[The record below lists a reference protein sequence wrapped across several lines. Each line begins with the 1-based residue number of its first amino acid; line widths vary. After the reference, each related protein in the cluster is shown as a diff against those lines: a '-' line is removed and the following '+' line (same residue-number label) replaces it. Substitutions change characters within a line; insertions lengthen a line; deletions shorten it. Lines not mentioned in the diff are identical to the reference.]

1 MGLFDSF
8 TSINKAAF
16 SGGTSL
22 FNGLFGAPGSP
33 KLPPFP
39 TFDPIAD
46 AQRALSA
53 EEHQKAVTR
62 SMYSLSGFILA
73 GGKPAAYQ
81 SNLGG

>member
-8 TSINKAAF
+8 ASIDKAAF

-22 FNGLFGAPGSP
+22 FKGLFGSPGSP

-39 TFDPIAD
+39 TFDPLAD
-46 AQRALSA
+46 AARALSA

-62 SMYSLSGFILA
+62 SMYSFSDFVMA
-73 GGKPAAYQ
+73 GGKPYK
-81 SNLGG
+81 SVLGG